1 MRSGPNSGG
10 FCTNA
15 TRSPSGRG
23 RTNGGANPVE
33 TRRAFVS
40 AISTSGGET
49 IGRAYSHAKDR
60 LAHGTE
66 RPREEKLW
74 KQMTVENIRGFA
86 ENDGVDVV
94 PVHAGVGKRTLR
106 RLPRHLGEAH
116 VEAMRE
122 LGLTDSDHRCELR
135 AHFS

>member
-1 MRSGPNSGG
+1 MAIEN
-10 FCTNA
+10 
-15 TRSPSGRG
+15 
-23 RTNGGANPVE
+23 V
-33 TRRAFVS
+33 RR
-40 AISTSGGET
+40 
-49 IGRAYSHAKDR
+49 
-60 LAHGTE
+60 L
-66 RPREEKLW
+66 
-74 KQMTVENIRGFA
+74 A